1 MNDRYP
7 DAPSFGLDRE
17 SASRDRTV
25 PAGNAARTADP
36 VPGTGHDVPRRLAT
50 LVVEAARALSAP
62 QARCAIVC
70 LEPPGRSPAGPW
82 LGILAAGADL
92 FGMAEPDGH
101 ALLAEMAAG
110 LVAACPGVRALA
122 PAEGAADI
130 TVTLATEAGRLVT
143 FAPFLVTDRETLA
156 RLETDVLPDAA
167 LPAPVLRLPVE

>member
-7 DAPSFGLDRE
+7 HAPCLGLDRE

-25 PAGNAARTADP
+25 SAGHAVRTADP
-36 VPGTGHDVPRRLAT
+36 VPGTGHDVARRLAT
-50 LVVEAARALSAP
+50 LVVEATRALSAP
-62 QARCAIVC
+62 RARCAIVC

>member
-7 DAPSFGLDRE
+7 HAPCLGLDRE

-25 PAGNAARTADP
+25 SAGDAVRTADP
-36 VPGTGHDVPRRLAT
+36 VPGTGHDVARRLAT
-50 LVVEAARALSAP
+50 LVVEATRALSAP
-62 QARCAIVC
+62 RARCAIVC

-122 PAEGAADI
+122 PVEGAADI

>member
-7 DAPSFGLDRE
+7 HAPCLGLDRE

-25 PAGNAARTADP
+25 CPRAMRCVPPTPSPA
-36 VPGTGHDVPRRLAT
+36 PGMTSRAGLRRSSS
-50 LVVEAARALSAP
+50 R
-62 QARCAIVC
+62 
-70 LEPPGRSPAGPW
+70 PPGRSPAGPW